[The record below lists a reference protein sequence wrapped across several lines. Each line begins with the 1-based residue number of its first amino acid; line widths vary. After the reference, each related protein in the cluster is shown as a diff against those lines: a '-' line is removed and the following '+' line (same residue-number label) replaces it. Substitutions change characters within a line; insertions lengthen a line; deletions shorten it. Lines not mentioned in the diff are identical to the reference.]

1 MQNVVKANSK
11 VQEGT
16 CSGVA
21 EGLCHNLQLFLK
33 TTHFPWD
40 GQHSCSLKH
49 LFWCVDLLK
58 DSLFFSLLLFRG
70 EQPENHEAALSVTL
84 SHWGQGSHSWGPG
97 RGPSRADL
105 PVLYGRGTA
114 FVTSSWRPVKHV
126 NT

>member
-1 MQNVVKANSK
+1 MQNIVKANSK

-40 GQHSCSLKH
+40 GQHSCFLKTSF
-49 LFWCVDLLK
+49 LMCGPPKRFLI
-58 DSLFFSLLLFRG
+58 LLFRG
-70 EQPENHEAALSVTL
+70 EQPENNEATLSVTL
-84 SHWGQGSHSWGPG
+84 SPRGQGSRSWGPG
-97 RGPSRADL
+97 RDPSSADL
-105 PVLYGRGTA
+105 PVLYGRDTA
-114 FVTSSWRPVKHV
+114 FITSSWRPVKHM